1 MYLTYNI
8 VIKLYHKLTCL
19 CLFCINEEVPK
30 YFSVTFILLYLQRRQ
45 GRKYRSYSVEDLS
58 KAYYLVREKNIA
70 IQTAADMCGVPEST
84 LRDRVKGKVPPTIV
98 KSGPQPVLGLDE
110 EGRLVDYLK
119 LMCSFGY
126 SFSRTDIINIATDF
140 AIILGKREPSD
151 ALTHQWYYKFL
162 ERWPGMEVN
171 RASSTKKQF
180 EKATSVDCLSRYF
193 LNLQELLTKHN
204 LMNKPD
210 SVFMVDEVLIDL
222 DKTPPS
228 IYSWKHLMKLEKY
241 KKGLEPTMTIIASG
255 NAAGARLPAFFIFPG
270 KTVSS
275 ESIEDC
281 SPGTG
286 ATCSDDGTT
295 NCSVFQLYLENH
307 FLKFIDRKDQD
318 ESILILYD
326 GHRTHMSPTL
336 VEMYKSQNVHLF
348 PIPPSGSQCL
358 VSVQKGIFG
367 EMESQF
373 DKECDAFIETELERS
388 IHSNVCVVASR
399 AYNEA
404 VNQEALKAAFQRYG
418 LHPFKPQIVNKRID
432 LNMPP
437 PTPPSV
443 KQEKMIVVTSTLK
456 KSTRQASRRKDA
468 KKRPPDIENMDAL
481 ESQLMSNRK
490 KKKTMLT
497 GRLNY
502 SNRRQSANYLA
513 KKRAKQ
519 LEAQAPLKMKFVRD
533 MGGKR
538 KRGRPSKRDKEQT
551 ETDETEYETDS
562 DYEIDE
568 MLSSDEEEAEES
580 HGDGSQKDSAQRT
593 VELAIQREHFESA
606 LREELLST
614 HGLYFEG
621 SQRERFEKEFAKV
634 KDEIERQ
641 ENQQEACE
649 NEEVV
654 EEEVIDQN
662 VVNVPVVQYQE
673 QTDGTENQGQ
683 NVRDERVIYTEE
695 ATTSA
700 ENIETGPT
708 VVIESVEEEIPQS
721 EKCCV
726 CGKYHPDIAQDGYV
740 LEFATWG
747 KCDYDG
753 CDHWTHLKHCC
764 NVKVLRRH
772 DIFYC
777 PCHNKV

>member
-1 MYLTYNI
+1 
-8 VIKLYHKLTCL
+8 
-19 CLFCINEEVPK
+19 
-30 YFSVTFILLYLQRRQ
+30 
-45 GRKYRSYSVEDLS
+45 
-58 KAYYLVREKNIA
+58 
-70 IQTAADMCGVPEST
+70 MCGVPEST
-84 LRDRVKGKVPPTIV
+84 LRDRVKGKILPSIV
-98 KSGPQPVLGLDE
+98 KSGPQPVLGIDE

-119 LMCSFGY
+119 LLCSFGY
-126 SFSRTDIINIATDF
+126 SFSRTDVINIATDF

-162 ERWPGMEVN
+162 ERWPGMEIN

-193 LNLQELLTKHN
+193 LNLQDLLTKHN

-210 SVFMVDEVLIDL
+210 SIFIVDEILIDL
-222 DKTPPS
+222 DKTPPLV
-228 IYSWKHLMKLEKY
+228 YSWKHLMKLEKY
-241 KKGLEPTMTIIASG
+241 KKGVDPTMTIIASG
-255 NAAGARLPAFFIFPG
+255 NASGARLPAFFIFPG

-286 ATCSDDGTT
+286 ATCSDDGTA

-318 ESILILYD
+318 EAILVLYD
-326 GHRTHMSPTL
+326 GHRTHMSPSL
-336 VEMYKSQNVHLF
+336 VEMYKSQNVLLF

-358 VSVQKGIFG
+358 VSLHKGIFG
-367 EMESQF
+367 DMESQF
-373 DKECDAFIETELERS
+373 DKECDAFIDTELERS
-388 IHSNVCVVASR
+388 IHSNICVVASR

-404 VNQEALKAAFQRYG
+404 VNQEALKATFQRYG

-432 LNMPP
+432 LNMAP
-437 PTPPSV
+437 PTPPSI
-443 KQEKMIVVTSTLK
+443 KQEKLIVVTAPLK
-456 KSTRQASRRKDA
+456 KSTRQASRRKEA
-468 KKRPPDIENMDAL
+468 KKRPADAENLDAL
-481 ESQLMSNRK
+481 ESQLMTNRK

-502 SNRRQSANYLA
+502 SNRRQSANFLA

-519 LEAQAPLKMKFVRD
+519 IEAQTPSLKMKFVRD
-533 MGGKR
+533 MGSKS
-538 KRGRPSKRDKEQT
+538 KRGRPSKKGKQNV

-568 MLSSDEEEAEES
+568 MLSSEEETEES
-580 HGDGSQKDSAQRT
+580 QQDDNESARRT

-614 HGLYFEG
+614 HGLYFQG
-621 SQRERFEKEFAKV
+621 SQRERLEKEFAKV
-634 KDEIERQ
+634 TDEISIGEIKKDGTEVQ
-641 ENQQEACE
+641 
-649 NEEVV
+649 EVV
-654 EEEVIDQN
+654 EEAVIEQN
-662 VVNVPVVQYQE
+662 VVNVPSVRYQDVE
-673 QTDGTENQGQ
+673 CVIEAA
-683 NVRDERVIYTEE
+683 VEEEVKEEIIYTEE

-708 VVIESVEEEIPQS
+708 IVIESVEEEIQTS

-747 KCDYDG
+747 KCDFDG

-777 PCHNKV
+777 PCHNKI

>member
-1 MYLTYNI
+1 M
-8 VIKLYHKLTCL
+8 
-19 CLFCINEEVPK
+19 
-30 YFSVTFILLYLQRRQ
+30 
-45 GRKYRSYSVEDLS
+45 
-58 KAYYLVREKNIA
+58 REKNIP

-84 LRDRVKGKVPPTIV
+84 LRDRVKGKIQPTIV

-110 EGRLVDYLK
+110 EGRLVEYLK
-119 LMCSFGY
+119 QMCSFGY

-140 AIILGKREPSD
+140 AIIMGKREPCD

-162 ERWPGMEVN
+162 ERWPGMEIN

-193 LNLQELLTKHN
+193 LNLQDLMTKHN

-210 SVFMVDEVLIDL
+210 SIFIVDEVLLDL
-222 DKTPPS
+222 DRTPPS
-228 IYSWKHLMKLEKY
+228 VYSWKLLMKLEKY
-241 KKGLEPTMTIIASG
+241 KKGVEPTMTIIASG
-255 NAAGARLPAFFIFPG
+255 NASGARLPAFFIFPG

-307 FLKFIDRKDQD
+307 FLKFIDRKDHD
-318 ESILILYD
+318 EAILVLYD
-326 GHRTHMSPTL
+326 GHRTHMSPSL

-358 VSVQKGIFG
+358 VSIQKGIFG
-367 EMESQF
+367 EMETLF

-388 IHSNVCVVASR
+388 IHSNICVVASK

-404 VNQEALKAAFQRYG
+404 VNQETLNLTFQRYG

-437 PTPPSV
+437 PTPPSL
-443 KQEKMIVVTSTLK
+443 KHEKMIVVTPPLK
-456 KSTRQASRRKDA
+456 KSTRQASRRKEA
-468 KKRPPDIENMDAL
+468 KKRKPDVENMDAL
-481 ESQLMSNRK
+481 ETQLLTNRK

-502 SNRRQSANYLA
+502 SNRRQSANFLA
-513 KKRAKQ
+513 KKRAKHS
-519 LEAQAPLKMKFVRD
+519 EAQTPSLKMKFVRD
-533 MGGKR
+533 MHGKGR
-538 KRGRPSKRDKEQT
+538 RGRPSKKGKHQV
-551 ETDETEYETDS
+551 ETDETEYETES

-568 MLSSDEEEAEES
+568 MLSSEDDEVEES
-580 HGDGSQKDSAQRT
+580 EQDSSQNDSARRT

-614 HGLYFEG
+614 HGLYFQG
-621 SQRERFEKEFAKV
+621 SHRDRFEKEYAKV
-634 KDEIERQ
+634 K
-641 ENQQEACE
+641 
-649 NEEVV
+649 NEMKRESDADDSEMVV
-654 EEEVIDQN
+654 EEAVIDQN
-662 VVNVPVVQYQE
+662 VVNVPSVRYGDGE
-673 QTDGTENQGQ
+673 GHEGTEQGIQ
-683 NVRDERVIYTEE
+683 EGIKEEGVIYTEE

-708 VVIESVEEEIPQS
+708 IVIENVEEEIPQS

-747 KCDYDG
+747 KCDFDG

>member
-1 MYLTYNI
+1 M
-8 VIKLYHKLTCL
+8 
-19 CLFCINEEVPK
+19 
-30 YFSVTFILLYLQRRQ
+30 
-45 GRKYRSYSVEDLS
+45 
-58 KAYYLVREKNIA
+58 A

-84 LRDRVKGKVPPTIV
+84 LRDRVKGKIRPTIV
-98 KSGPQPVLGLDE
+98 KSGPAPVLGNDE
-110 EGRLVDYLK
+110 ARLVDYLK

-151 ALTHQWYYKFL
+151 ALTHQWYYKYL
-162 ERWPGMEVN
+162 ERWPGMEIN

-180 EKATSVDCLSRYF
+180 ERATSVDCLSRYF
-193 LNLQELLTKHN
+193 LNLQELLTKHD

-210 SVFMVDEVLIDL
+210 SMFIVDEVLIYL

-228 IYSWKHLMKLEKY
+228 IYSWKHLMKVEKY
-241 KKGLEPTMTIIASG
+241 KKGLTPTMTIIASG
-255 NAAGARLPAFFIFPG
+255 NASGARLPAFFIFPG

-307 FLKFIDRKDQD
+307 FLKFIDRKDPN
-318 ESILILYD
+318 EAIMILYD

-336 VEMYKSQNVHLF
+336 VEMYKAQNVHLF

-367 EMESQF
+367 DMEAQF
-373 DKECDAFIETELERS
+373 DKECDAFIESEIEKS
-388 IHSNVCVVASR
+388 IHSNICVVASR
-399 AYNEA
+399 AYNES
-404 VNQEALKAAFQRYG
+404 VNQEALKSTFQRYG

-432 LNMPP
+432 LNVPP
-437 PTPPSV
+437 PTPPSL
-443 KQEKMIVVTSTLK
+443 KKEKLVVVTPPVK
-456 KSTRQASRRKDA
+456 KSTRQATRRKEA
-468 KKRPPDIENMDAL
+468 KKRPADIENMAVL
-481 ESQLMSNRK
+481 ETQLMTNRK

-502 SNRRQSANYLA
+502 SNRRQSANFLA
-513 KKRAKQ
+513 KKRAKE
-519 LEAQAPLKMKFVRD
+519 LEAQTPSLKMKFVRN
-533 MGGKR
+533 MGGQAGKG
-538 KRGRPSKRDKEQT
+538 KRGRPRKTGRPQPET
-551 ETDETEYETDS
+551 EDTDEYETDS

-568 MLSSDEEEAEES
+568 MLSSDEEEGQETQQDSPHGES
-580 HGDGSQKDSAQRT
+580 SSRT

-614 HGLYFEG
+614 HGLYFQG
-621 SQRERFEKEFAKV
+621 TQREKFEKEFAQVHNEMKND
-634 KDEIERQ
+634 KSSQ
-641 ENQQEACE
+641 EMVSSQ
-649 NEEVV
+649 EVV
-654 EEEVIDQN
+654 EEAVIEQN
-662 VVNVPVVQYQE
+662 VVNVPVVQYSDDQSSMVE
-673 QTDGTENQGQ
+673 GRPELKE
-683 NVRDERVIYTEE
+683 ERIMYTEE
-695 ATTSA
+695 TTTSA
-700 ENIETGPT
+700 ESIETGPT

-721 EKCCV
+721 ELCCV
-726 CGKYHPDIAQDGYV
+726 CQRYHPDIAQDGYV

-747 KCDYDG
+747 KCDFDG
-753 CDHWTHLKHCC
+753 CDHWTHLKYCC

-777 PCHNKV
+777 PCHNKVEQI